1 MKYDNVCA
9 MLVKKLELYL
19 LLISIFSIKTTLT
32 IKIIC
37 NFFVGGLININF
49 TVKLKYIKFAFLLA

>member
-1 MKYDNVCA
+1 
-9 MLVKKLELYL
+9 MLVKKTKRYL
-19 LLISIFSIKTTLT
+19 LIISIPPIKTTLI